1 MAIALGKYTL
11 TYSTDERVQGWPSFY
26 SFHPD
31 YMIGMNNYFYTFYQG
46 NLYRHN
52 SNPTRN
58 SWYGQVDGSTL
69 TTVFNTAPLENKLF
83 KTISL
88 QGAEAW
94 SALMET
100 DIQIS
105 DTIDSTWFQKK
116 EQVWFAFVRNQSA
129 TTNFLLRSVNGI
141 ANSISTDTT
150 TASAV
155 VINFDLSVNL
165 SQVSGNPVGSIGDN
179 LFFGT
184 TTPTFCG
191 QVTAVN
197 INIQAGINQLIVDTT
212 VTGGA
217 VPPTATQFFLYAKN
231 STAESHGVLGHYA
244 KTTLSHPGT
253 TQAELYAI
261 QSDLMKSYP

>member
-1 MAIALGKYTL
+1 MAIALGNYTL

-26 SFHPD
+26 SFYPD
-31 YMIGMNNYFYTFYQG
+31 WMIGMNNYFYTFYQG

-52 SNPTRN
+52 SNPIRN

-69 TTVFNTAPLENKLF
+69 TTVFNINPLENKLF

-116 EQVWFAFVRNQSA
+116 EQAWFAFVRNQSA
-129 TTNFLLRSVNGI
+129 TTNFSLRSVNGI
-141 ANSISTDTT
+141 ASSISTDNSDP
-150 TASAV
+150 TAV
-155 VINFDLSVNL
+155 IINFNVSVNL
-165 SQVSGNPVGSIGDN
+165 SQISSNPIGSIADN

-184 TTPTFCG
+184 TAPALCG

-212 VTGGA
+212 VTGGDL
-217 VPPTATQFFLYAKN
+217 PPTGTEFFLHTKN
-231 STAESHGVLGHYA
+231 ATAESHGVLGHYA
-244 KTTLSHPGT
+244 KTTLSHSGT
-253 TQAELYAI
+253 TQAELYAVE
-261 QSDLMKSYP
+261 SELMKSYP

>member
-1 MAIALGKYTL
+1 MAIALGNYTL

-26 SFHPD
+26 SFYPD
-31 YMIGMNNYFYTFYQG
+31 WMIGMNNYFYTFYQG

-52 SNPTRN
+52 SNPIRN

-69 TTVFNTAPLENKLF
+69 TTVFNTSPLENKLF

-129 TTNFLLRSVNGI
+129 TTNFSLRSVNGI
-141 ANSISTDTT
+141 ASSTSTDDSDP
-150 TASAV
+150 AAV
-155 VINFDLSVNL
+155 VINFDVNVNL
-165 SQVSGNPVGSIGDN
+165 SQVSGSPFGSIGDN

-184 TTPTFCG
+184 TAPAFCG
-191 QVTAVN
+191 QVIAVN
-197 INIQAGINQLIVDTT
+197 INIQAGINQLVINT
-212 VTGGA
+212 TGGT
-217 VPPTATQFFLYAKN
+217 VIPTATEFFLYTKN

-253 TQAELYAI
+253 TQAELYAV

>member
-1 MAIALGKYTL
+1 MAIALENYTL

-26 SFHPD
+26 SYYPD
-31 YMIGMNNYFYTFYQG
+31 WMIGMNNYFYTFYRG

-58 SWYGQVDGSTL
+58 SWYGQVYGSTL

-129 TTNFLLRSVNGI
+129 TTNFSLRSVNGI
-141 ANSISTDTT
+141 ANSTSTDTT
-150 TASAV
+150 DTSAV

-165 SQVSGNPVGSIGDN
+165 SQVSANPVGSIGDN

-184 TTPTFCG
+184 TAPTFCG
-191 QVTAVN
+191 QVTSVN
-197 INIQAGINQLIVDTT
+197 INIQGGINQLIVDTT

-217 VPPTATQFFLYAKN
+217 VPPTATEFFLYAKN

-253 TQAELYAI
+253 TQAELFAV

>member
-1 MAIALGKYTL
+1 MAIALGNYTL

-26 SFHPD
+26 SFYPD
-31 YMIGMNNYFYTFYQG
+31 WMIGMNNYFYTFYQG

-52 SNPTRN
+52 SNPIRN

-69 TTVFNTAPLENKLF
+69 TTVFNTSPLENKLF

-116 EQVWFAFVRNQSA
+116 EQVWFAFVRNQSNE
-129 TTNFLLRSVNGI
+129 TNFSLRSVNGI
-141 ANSISTDTT
+141 ASSTSTDDSDP
-150 TASAV
+150 AAV
-155 VINFDLSVNL
+155 VINFDVNVNL
-165 SQVSGNPVGSIGDN
+165 SQVSGSPFGSIGDN

-184 TTPTFCG
+184 TTPAFCG

-197 INIQAGINQLIVDTT
+197 INIQAGINQLVINT
-212 VTGGA
+212 TGGT
-217 VPPTATQFFLYAKN
+217 VIPTATEFFLYTKN

-253 TQAELYAI
+253 TQAELYAV